1 MKILRG
7 LSKMLIVRQRLFR
20 KRLPIF
26 VAILV
31 GFVGLGLTP
40 ALAVDERVIDVV
52 SVNWPGSAP
61 LYATVNEI
69 AAAVDTDVN
78 ARWKA
83 YTTQVGAPTD
93 RTISFKSGQILDAPI
108 ALQTRMPCT
117 GSGATDFI
125 SSMRIEAYKRL
136 GITDY
141 SKRYLIIAAPKAG
154 CVWSG
159 RAPMGGPK
167 SVSGSLVL
175 HDSGSAFVIAHELGH
190 TFGLGHSNFLR
201 CDSNKLDGPWGEDCK
216 AVEYG
221 GVIDVMGNVDTNSTL
236 NTYHQWRMGYLEDS
250 QVKQVWQSETLTLA
264 PSDFA
269 TGLKAIY
276 LRDGNAAYWI
286 EYRRANPDLLY
297 KAGLVVFRLDP
308 PPISSVVSPNPEDAA
323 ASEFGDG
330 LGTDVWMLNMD
341 NFKYVLSRGSGSMT
355 TTNGSLYSGNV
366 TLSATTSD
374 TGAVVTI
381 KRKADVTP
389 PPVPA
394 LIDVNQWR
402 YPGIEITKPGYQDAD
417 TAIASYQVS
426 VDGVISDVPITE
438 TDNWYPTVLNP
449 FTAPKTVHV
458 RDLPEGSYMFS
469 LRAID
474 VAGNKSEWSTPVKVT
489 IDRGRPTVTNDFNVV
504 AVSTD
509 QISAAWSGAKDAGS
523 GLCQTNLVNDEGL
536 VLQSSTA
543 KSAPVIKITNGV
555 AITAKAQVFDCI
567 GNGVTGDLSIT
578 NSLTSADKSSR
589 TGKWT
594 AAGAAYGVGALKC
607 TGKCTASLS
616 VKGRNDVLVGTGAA
630 VVSVGTKNLA
640 TIADSKAAKLRVGA
654 SFDVGNVKKVVRIS
668 GSNFVLIALA
678 SVTASFTNQK
688 NLDRLPAVSDP
699 SLTDDKQ
706 VALAKFGF
714 NAGDFSQE
722 WTVLPMGRGTTTD
735 DPTLDLCNATYASE
749 KDRVERRQVTAT
761 KVGSD
766 FSFLSTEVVKYSSAA
781 AAQSAQKELVKA
793 LAQCQIDKGYTDT
806 TGALVPYVFNEIK
819 NIPTGV
825 APEGLR
831 VFVHATID
839 SGIRARQLLGFYQ
852 FNGAMF
858 TGLYVMSASETP
870 FTDAQVSTWLQVAA
884 TMASRLKG

>member
-1 MKILRG
+1 
-7 LSKMLIVRQRLFR
+7 MLNVQQRQSRNRLA
-20 KRLPIF
+20 IF

-40 ALAVDERVIDVV
+40 ALAVDERVVDIV
-52 SVNWPGSAP
+52 SVNWPGSPGLA
-61 LYATVNEI
+61 AMVDEI
-69 AAAVDTDVN
+69 ATTVEKDVN

-83 YTTQVGAPTD
+83 YTTLVGAPTD
-93 RTISFKSGQILDAPI
+93 RTISFKVGQVLAVPI
-108 ALQTRMPCT
+108 TLQKSMPCT
-117 GSGATDFI
+117 GSGASDFI
-125 SSMRIEAYKRL
+125 SSTRVETYRRL

-141 SKRYLIIAAPKAG
+141 SQRYLIIAAPKAG

-159 RAPMGGPK
+159 RAPLGGPT
-167 SVSGSLVL
+167 SLSGSLVL

-201 CDSNKLDGPWGEDCK
+201 CDSNKSDGPWGEDCK

-236 NTYHQWRMGYLEDS
+236 NTYHQWRMGYLDDS
-250 QVKQVWQSETLTLA
+250 QVKQVWQSETLTLS

-286 EYRRANPDLLY
+286 EYRRANPGLLY

-308 PPISSVVSPNPEDAA
+308 PPITSVVSPNPEDAA

-355 TTNGSLYSGNV
+355 TTNGALFSGNV
-366 TLSATTSD
+366 TVSATTSD

-381 KRKADVTP
+381 NRKADVTP

-394 LIDVNQWR
+394 LTDVSQWR

-417 TAIASYQVS
+417 SAIASYQVLI
-426 VDGVISDVPITE
+426 DGVISDVPTTASE
-438 TDNWYPTVLNP
+438 NWYPTVLNP
-449 FTAPKTVHV
+449 FTAPITVHV

-474 VAGNKSEWSTPVKVT
+474 SVGNKSEWSTPVKVT
-489 IDRGRPTVTNDFNVV
+489 IDRGHPTVSNDFNVV
-504 AVSTD
+504 AVNAD
-509 QISAAWSGAKDAGS
+509 QISTAWIGAKDSGS
-523 GLCQTNLVNDEGL
+523 GLCQTNLVSDEGL

-543 KSAPVIKITNGV
+543 KTAPIIKLTNGV

-578 NSLTSADKSSR
+578 NSLISADKSSR
-589 TGKWT
+589 TGKWS

-616 VKGRNDVLVGTGAA
+616 IKGRNDVLIGTGTA
-630 VVSVGTKNLA
+630 VVSIGKKNLA
-640 TIADSKAAKLRVGA
+640 TIADSKVAKLRVGA
-654 SFDVGNVKKVVRIS
+654 SFDVGNIKKVVRIS
-668 GSNFVLIALA
+668 GSNFVLIALV
-678 SVTASFTNQK
+678 SVTTSFTNQK
-688 NLDRLPAVSDP
+688 DFDRLPAVSDP
-699 SLTDDKQ
+699 SLNDDKQ
-706 VALAKFGF
+706 VALSKFGF

-749 KDRVERRQVTAT
+749 IDRVERRQVTAT
-761 KVGSD
+761 KSGS
-766 FSFLSTEVVKYSSAA
+766 SYTFLSTEVVKYSSAA
-781 AAQSAQKELVKA
+781 AAQGAQKELEKA
-793 LAQCQIDKGYTDT
+793 LAQCQIDKGFKDA
-806 TGALVPYVFNEIK
+806 TGTFVPYTFSEIR
-819 NIPTGV
+819 NIPAGV
-825 APEGLR
+825 APEGSR

-839 SGIRARQLLGFYQ
+839 SGTNARQLLGLYQ

-858 TGLYVMSASETP
+858 TGLYVMTASETP
-870 FTDAQVSTWLQVAA
+870 FTDAQVSTWLQVA
-884 TMASRLKG
+884 TTLASRLKN